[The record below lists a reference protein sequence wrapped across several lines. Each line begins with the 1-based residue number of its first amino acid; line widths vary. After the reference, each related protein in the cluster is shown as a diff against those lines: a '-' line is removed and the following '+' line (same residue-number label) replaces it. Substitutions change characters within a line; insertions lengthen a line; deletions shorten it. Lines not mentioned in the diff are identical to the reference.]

1 MPVERTVQYK
11 FDDFRLDIDKQELF
25 KNGKSVALSHKA
37 FQVLLLL
44 VRRPNQIVEKEYLLS
59 EIWHDSFVEESNLT
73 QYVHILRKALGQN
86 KNVKPYIETINKVGY
101 RFTADVQAIDDA
113 AVSSEAKN
121 RAFSPG
127 ATGDNG
133 SNNASEET
141 VAPETEPPPL
151 SIEEWNAAAASGS
164 YQKKPVNKM
173 HFGQVLLALFVFAA
187 LAIGSIYLFRGQNR
201 TQTPV
206 LRIKSLAV
214 LPFQPIDEESRS
226 TKLGLGMADA
236 VITRLSRLK
245 QISVRPTSAIFRLTE
260 RQQSSD
266 SPVIIGRSLQV
277 DAVLEGTVQR
287 DRNRIRITVQI
298 IDVADGKSLWA
309 ESFNE
314 DYTNI
319 FEIQDSISRKVAE
332 SLLVNLTSRDEELL
346 ARRSTSN
353 QEAYQAY
360 LLGIHHWSKRTK
372 EGLLKAEAYFK
383 QAIETDPNYAPAYA
397 GLADAYN
404 MLAHY
409 KYAAA
414 GESYEK
420 SKAAALK
427 ALELDNSLG
436 EAYVALALVQ
446 SELDKDEE
454 AARKSLETAI
464 KFAPY
469 SAIARQRYA
478 WNLVCAGRLDDG
490 VGEMRLAQEYDP
502 LSAINNAALCNLLVF
517 QRKYDEAGKFCRRA
531 VELAPELLE
540 AHISLG
546 ESYLFTGRYADAA
559 DEFNRALETGKDDA
573 YALAS
578 LGYLYAVTQ
587 RSADAEK
594 IIEKL
599 MSLTGEQPSLYVEA
613 ALIHYTLGKKD
624 KAFSLF
630 DKAFEMKAIPV
641 TSLRYSP
648 RLDKIKTE
656 PEYVELL
663 KRHQFSGLMETG
675 F

>member
-1 MPVERTVQYK
+1 MPVERVAQYK
-11 FDDFRLDIDKQELF
+11 FDDFRVDADKRELF

-101 RFTADVQAIDDA
+101 RFTADVQAIESNVA
-113 AVSSEAKN
+113 APSDEAKN
-121 RAFSPG
+121 CAFPPD
-127 ATGDNG
+127 ATVDND
-133 SNNASEET
+133 SNVSET
-141 VAPETEPPPL
+141 VAPERQPG
-151 SIEEWNAAAASGS
+151 IEEWNGAAAGGS

-173 HFGQVLLALFVFAA
+173 HFGQMLLALFVFTA
-187 LAIGSIYLFRGQNR
+187 LAIGSIYLLRRQNR
-201 TQTPV
+201 TQTAV
-206 LRIKSLAV
+206 LHIKSLAV
-214 LPFQPIDEESRS
+214 LPFKPIDEESRS

-236 VITRLSRLK
+236 VITRLSRLE
-245 QISVRPTSAIFRLTE
+245 QISVRPTSAIFRLAD
-260 RQQSSD
+260 QPQSGD
-266 SPVIIGRSLQV
+266 GPVIIGRSLQV

-287 DRNRIRITVQI
+287 DQNRIRITVQI

-332 SLLVNLTSRDEELL
+332 SLLVNLTSREEELL

-372 EGLLKAEAYFK
+372 EGLLKAEEYFK
-383 QAIETDPNYAPAYA
+383 QAIEIDPNYAPAYA

-446 SELDKDEE
+446 SELDKDEQS
-454 AARKSLETAI
+454 ARKSLETAI
-464 KFAPY
+464 RFAPY

-478 WNLVCAGRLDDG
+478 WNLVYAGRLDEG

-502 LSAINNAALCNLLVF
+502 LSAVNNGALCNLLVF
-517 QRKYDEAGKFCRRA
+517 KRKYDEAGKFCRRA
-531 VELAPELLE
+531 VELAPGLLE

-587 RSADAEK
+587 RSSEAEK
-594 IIEKL
+594 IVEKL
-599 MSLTGEQPSLYVEA
+599 MSLIREQPSLYVEA

-624 KAFSLF
+624 KAFSMF
-630 DKAFEMKAIPV
+630 DKAFEMKV
-641 TSLRYSP
+641 MSGTSLRYSP
-648 RLDKIKTE
+648 RFDKIKTE
-656 PEYVELL
+656 PGYVELL
-663 KRHQFSGLMETG
+663 KRHRLPDLLISSN
-675 F
+675 

>member
-11 FDDFRLDIDKQELF
+11 FDDFRLDVDKQELF

-113 AVSSEAKN
+113 AVSNEAKN
-121 RAFSPG
+121 RGFSPG
-127 ATGDNG
+127 ATVDNG
-133 SNNASEET
+133 SNNAPEET
-141 VAPETEPPPL
+141 VAPEQPQPL
-151 SIEEWNAAAASGS
+151 SIEEWNAAASGS

-173 HFGQVLLALFVFAA
+173 RFGQMLLALLVFAA
-187 LAIGSIYLFRGQNR
+187 LATGSIYLFRGQNR
-201 TQTPV
+201 AQAPV

-226 TKLGLGMADA
+226 AKLGLGMADA
-236 VITRLSRLK
+236 VITRLSRLE
-245 QISVRPTSAIFRLTE
+245 QISVRPTSAIFRLTD
-260 RQQSSD
+260 RQQSGD

-309 ESFNE
+309 DSFNE

-360 LLGIHHWSKRTK
+360 LLGIHYWSKRTK
-372 EGLLKAEAYFK
+372 EGLLKAETYFK
-383 QAIETDPNYAPAYA
+383 QAIEIDPNYAPAYA

-404 MLAHY
+404 MLAYY

-478 WNLVCAGRLDDG
+478 WNLVYAGRLDDG
-490 VGEMRLAQEYDP
+490 VGEMRRAQEYDP
-502 LSAINNAALCNLLVF
+502 LSAINNAALCNLLVYK
-517 QRKYDEAGKFCRRA
+517 RKYDEAGKFCRRA

-546 ESYLFTGRYADAA
+546 ESYLFAGRYADAD

-599 MSLTGEQPSLYVEA
+599 MPLTGEQPSLYVEA
-613 ALIHYTLGKKD
+613 ALIQYTLGKKD

-630 DKAFEMKAIPV
+630 DKAFEMKVMSV

-663 KRHQFSGLMETG
+663 KRHRVSDLMETG

>member
-1 MPVERTVQYK
+1 MLVERAVQYK
-11 FDDFRLDIDKQELF
+11 FDDFRVDVDKQELF
-25 KNGKSVALSHKA
+25 KNGKSVTLSHKA

-86 KNVKPYIETINKVGY
+86 KNVKAYIETINKIGY
-101 RFTADVQAIDDA
+101 RFTADVQTIGDA
-113 AVSSEAKN
+113 PPDEAK
-121 RAFSPG
+121 SL
-127 ATGDNG
+127 D
-133 SNNASEET
+133 SD
-141 VAPETEPPPL
+141 
-151 SIEEWNAAAASGS
+151 IEEWNAAGRD
-164 YQKKPVNKM
+164 YRKMPVNRM
-173 HFGQVLLALFVFAA
+173 RFGQKGLLATFVLAV
-187 LAIGSIYLFRGQNR
+187 LAIGSIYFFQRQNKP
-201 TQTPV
+201 QTPV
-206 LRIKSLAV
+206 LHIKSLAV
-214 LPFQPIDEESRS
+214 LPFKPIDEESRNA
-226 TKLGLGMADA
+226 KLGLGMADA
-236 VITRLSRLK
+236 VITRLSRLN
-245 QISVRPTSAIFRLTE
+245 QISVRPTSAIFKLAE
-260 RQQSSD
+260 QQSGD

-287 DRNRIRITVQI
+287 DQNRIRITVQI

-346 ARRSTSN
+346 ARRSTTN

-360 LLGIHHWSKRTK
+360 LLGIHLWNKRTK
-372 EGLLKAEAYFK
+372 EGLLKAEAHFK
-383 QAIETDPNYAPAYA
+383 QAIEIDPNYAPAYA

-404 MLAHY
+404 MLAYY

-446 SELDKDEE
+446 SELDGDEA

-478 WNLVCAGRLDDG
+478 WNLAYAGRLDDS

-502 LSAINNAALCNLLVF
+502 LSAVNNGALCNLLVF

-531 VELAPELLE
+531 AELAPELLE

-546 ESYLFTGRYADAA
+546 ESYLFAGRYADAA
-559 DEFNRALETGKDDA
+559 DEFNRALETGRDDA

-578 LGYLYAVTQ
+578 LGYLYANTG
-587 RSADAEK
+587 RASDAEK
-594 IIEKL
+594 VVEKL
-599 MSLTGEQPSLYVEA
+599 TPLIREQPSLCFEV
-613 ALIHYTLGKKD
+613 ALINYSLGKKD
-624 KAFSLF
+624 GAFSMF
-630 DKAFEMKAIPV
+630 EKAFEMKVLSV

-656 PEYVELL
+656 PRFIELL
-663 KRHQFSGLMETG
+663 KRHQVSDLMETD